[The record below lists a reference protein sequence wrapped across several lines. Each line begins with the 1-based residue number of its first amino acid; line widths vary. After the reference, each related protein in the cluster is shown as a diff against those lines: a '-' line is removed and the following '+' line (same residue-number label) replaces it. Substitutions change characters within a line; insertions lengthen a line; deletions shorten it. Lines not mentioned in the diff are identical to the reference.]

1 MEFEKV
7 DVYVGEKLYCE
18 RVVRRWT
25 QEDMAKK
32 ISAKL
37 KAAGK
42 KKGISRQAYAFY
54 ENGKRSMPW
63 DVFTYACEI
72 LSIDR
77 NKIFNEACDYLKI
90 K

>member
-1 MEFEKV
+1 MEFEKF
-7 DVYVGEKLYCE
+7 DVYLGNRLYCE
-18 RVVRRWT
+18 RVTRRWT
-25 QEDMAKK
+25 QDEMAKK
-32 ISAKL
+32 ISVKM
-37 KAAGK
+37 KEAGK

-54 ENGKRSMPW
+54 ENGKRSMPM

-77 NKIFNEACDYLKI
+77 NKLFNEACEDLKF